1 MASLTTSHRRTI
13 TARKRAYLDFIR
25 ETLEALA
32 AEGKLRSVDTT
43 IAAFSLLGMILWIA
57 RWYRRDGKIGLEEAL
72 KDYVELGMSAVLKP
86 ERKARKK

>member
-1 MASLTTSHRRTI
+1 
-13 TARKRAYLDFIR
+13 
-25 ETLEALA
+25 
-32 AEGKLRSVDTT
+32 
-43 IAAFSLLGMILWIA
+43 MILWIA